1 MSNKI
6 NLGLTVLGD
15 TSRKTTIHPQLT
27 LDRLIQW
34 IKNQELDE
42 YTTQGLID
50 LAKGYPTH
58 ALPNFRRNF
67 AVMLSRV
74 RAKRTR
80 EQGVPFTKEE
90 KGKIDDWQ
98 KDVNKNEIITKTSP
112 EEVDQEESQGS
123 GEGYDPTA

>member
-6 NLGLTVLGD
+6 NLGMTVVGD
-15 TSRKTTIHPQLT
+15 SSKKSTIHPQLT

-34 IKNQELDE
+34 IKNRELDE

-74 RAKRTR
+74 RSKRTR
-80 EQGVPFTKEE
+80 EQGIE
-90 KGKIDDWQ
+90 KSEKRRR
-98 KDVNKNEIITKTSP
+98 
-112 EEVDQEESQGS
+112 
-123 GEGYDPTA
+123 